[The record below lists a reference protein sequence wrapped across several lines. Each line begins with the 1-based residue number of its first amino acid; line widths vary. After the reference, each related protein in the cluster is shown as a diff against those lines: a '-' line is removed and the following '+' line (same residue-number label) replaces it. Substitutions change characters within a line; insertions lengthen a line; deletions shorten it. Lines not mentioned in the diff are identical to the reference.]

1 MTHSPSISLAELS
14 PQNIGAAMRLCS
26 WTQERSSV
34 LVPWGRKTMP
44 VAFETGRRGK
54 DGLPDLGGGPRVLRG
69 RPVTD
74 AACGG
79 SQVGPR
85 ARCPWWPESAC
96 SEPAQRSRGWSVSL
110 GPWAA
115 VGNSLHVAFTSVDG
129 QLLLRVL
136 PGCVLLR
143 CVCLEAWGLGACQGP
158 VGAPLCGLWLLAARS
173 ARPPLRGPVWPQGA
187 PGFRVPALGF
197 RCLCRE
203 AQALRSPLTPWG
215 FGSRLSTETC
225 LGVPVCL
232 LCPVGPCP
240 GCRGRS
246 WAAPVT
252 TWGSPET
259 GFSSW
264 AGRALRDWHPMAVG
278 HQ

>member
-1 MTHSPSISLAELS
+1 MGSGGPLRLYATWKVPMLAAPSPPRMSSGWRLSLWTLLCAAQPALVVGGALSCTVTRSPSISLAELS

-96 SEPAQRSRGWSVSL
+96 SEPAQRPRGWSVSL

-136 PGCVLLR
+136 PGCVPLR
-143 CVCLEAWGLGACQGP
+143 CVSGSLGPGRLPGARWCAALWPVAPCGSVSPAPSAWSCLAPGGAGFPSPCSGLPVPLQGGSGSP
-158 VGAPLCGLWLLAARS
+158 QPADPLGLW
-173 ARPPLRGPVWPQGA
+173 
-187 PGFRVPALGF
+187 
-197 RCLCRE
+197 E
-203 AQALRSPLTPWG
+203 
-215 FGSRLSTETC
+215 
-225 LGVPVCL
+225 
-232 LCPVGPCP
+232 
-240 GCRGRS
+240 
-246 WAAPVT
+246 
-252 TWGSPET
+252 
-259 GFSSW
+259 SSQ
-264 AGRALRDWHPMAVG
+264 H
-278 HQ
+278 